1 MPIKKRYITLIFAFF
16 FTFFPSL
23 VEAKSVYLGG
33 DSIGIEI
40 INEGLLVSGTY
51 DVKDKRNIYN
61 PSADSDIKKGD
72 ILFKVENSKVNT
84 LEELLNVLKNNYKE
98 KINVTLY
105 RDGAIINREL
115 KLIKDSNNNIKT
127 GLYIKDSLLGIGTIT
142 YYDPSLSVYGALGHK
157 MSDSNSREHLI
168 DGNIYESEV
177 KSIKKSKNGDPGEKI
192 ASVDKSEIIGNVEKN
207 NNYGVYGEY
216 VNVVKDELIETASI
230 NEVNRGKA
238 YIYTVID
245 DDKIEKFEIEITNVS
260 KQNTKD
266 IKGIT
271 FKITD
276 KRLLNVSNGVVA
288 GMSGSPIVQ
297 NNKLIG
303 AVTHVVV
310 DNVKYGYGIFI
321 DWMLEES
328 DSLKG

>member
-1 MPIKKRYITLIFAFF
+1 M
-16 FTFFPSL
+16 
-23 VEAKSVYLGG
+23 
-33 DSIGIEI
+33 
-40 INEGLLVSGTY
+40 
-51 DVKDKRNIYN
+51 
-61 PSADSDIKKGD
+61 
-72 ILFKVENSKVNT
+72 
-84 LEELLNVLKNNYKE
+84 EELLDVLKNNYKE

-105 RDGAIINREL
+105 RNGAIINREL
-115 KLIKDSNNNIKT
+115 KLIKDNNNNIKT

-157 MSDSNSREHLI
+157 MSDSNGDEQLI
-168 DGNIYESEV
+168 DGSIYESEV
-177 KSIKKSKNGDPGEKI
+177 KNIRKSQNGDPGEKI
-192 ASVDKSEIIGNVEKN
+192 ASINKKEVIGSVEKN
-207 NNYGVYGEY
+207 NTYGIYGEY

-230 NEVNRGKA
+230 NEVKKGKA
-238 YIYTVID
+238 YIYTVIE
-245 DDKIEKFEIEITNVS
+245 DDKIDKFEIEITNIS

-276 KRLLNVSNGVVA
+276 KKLLNVSNGVVA

-297 NNKLIG
+297 NGKLIG

-310 DNVKYGYGIFI
+310 DNVRYGYGIFI